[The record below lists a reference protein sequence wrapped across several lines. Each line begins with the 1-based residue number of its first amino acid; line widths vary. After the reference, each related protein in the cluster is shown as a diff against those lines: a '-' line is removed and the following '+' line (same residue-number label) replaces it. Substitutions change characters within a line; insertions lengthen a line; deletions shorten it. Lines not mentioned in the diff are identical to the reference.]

1 MGSVSSISPN
11 VEQLLQTLST
21 ASPQLSSILST
32 PKMQAALGKASPG
45 DLVKLS
51 DQALQLQ
58 QVGQLFGS
66 SDTTPPSVLDTLAG
80 LLFPAPPASS
90 SGTQPDPLL
99 QALES
104 SLGIA
109 GPTGGTPGSAPS
121 SQIANSASGFQAQQL
136 NALFGIPQTIYP
148 LLNTLA

>member
-1 MGSVSSISPN
+1 MGSISSTSPN
-11 VEQLLQTLST
+11 VAQLLQTLSI

-32 PKMQAALGKASPG
+32 PKMRAALGKASPG
-45 DLVKLS
+45 DLVHLS

-66 SDTTPPSVLDTLAG
+66 SNATQPSVLDTLAG
-80 LLFPAPPASS
+80 LLFPAPSAPG
-90 SGTQPDPLL
+90 SGAQPDPML

-109 GPTGGTPGSAPS
+109 GATGTASRSTPSN
-121 SQIANSASGFQAQQL
+121 QIANSASGFQAQEL
-136 NALFGIPQTIYP
+136 NALFGIPQTVYP
-148 LLNTLA
+148 LLNTLG